1 MASKLTGVKAS
12 ISYSN
17 SNGTITNRLRT
28 YNVDTAFPEGKD
40 TPLPNRPYIQGLGGV
55 FPENSQIVLTL
66 DIDGSSA
73 VQLSASSTV
82 EIPARR
88 FVKDAIGEE
97 QFTLTLADFIP
108 EFKDGSVTA
117 ITLLPGRNKNTF
129 AYTLSQV
136 ERILLG
142 QPSESATNMNNST
155 ILMEMMKP

>member
-1 MASKLTGVKAS
+1 MASKLTGIKAS

-28 YNVDTAFPEGKD
+28 YNVDTAFPEGKN
-40 TPLPNRPYIQGLGGV
+40 TPLPNRPYIQQLGGV
-55 FPENSQIVLTL
+55 FPENSQVVLTL
-66 DIDGSSA
+66 DITGNA
-73 VQLSASSTV
+73 PVQLDPTSTV

-88 FVKDAIGEE
+88 FVRDAIGEE
-97 QFTLTLADFIP
+97 QFTFTLMDFIP
-108 EFKDGSVTA
+108 ELASGAV
-117 ITLLPGRNKNTF
+117 TLLPGKGKNTF

-142 QPSESATNMNNST
+142 QPSESSTNMNNSS

>member
-1 MASKLTGVKAS
+1 MAASKLTGIKAS
-12 ISYSN
+12 LSYSN
-17 SNGTITNRLRT
+17 SNGTITNKLRT
-28 YNVDTAFPEGKD
+28 YNADTAFPEGLS

-66 DIDGSSA
+66 DTSA
-73 VQLSASSTV
+73 TATVQLDPSSIV

-88 FVKDAIGEE
+88 YVKDAIGEE
-97 QFTLTLADFIP
+97 QFTFTLKDFIP
-108 EFKDGSVTA
+108 ELEAGP
-117 ITLLPGRNKNTF
+117 ITLLPGKNKNTF

-155 ILMEMMKP
+155 LLMNFMKP